1 LEPQRF
7 DELSKSAANGI
18 SRRQICALLASG
30 LGGLGVLFGC
40 GGPPD
45 GPRSDPTNR
54 PKISAPQGS
63 TCGDQGLADC
73 SNGCVDLRTDPANCG
88 TCGRRCQSGVC
99 NGGRCLRPAPV
110 CQGSLID
117 CGGGV
122 CADLQFDP
130 ANCGTCGRRCQSG
143 ICNGGAC
150 QEPPELTCADQGLAD
165 CGNGCVDLRTDPD
178 NCGGCGFVCR
188 GGASC
193 LGGECQEPRGPT
205 CSEQGMTDCGNGC
218 VNVGTDPD
226 NCGTCG
232 KVCPL
237 PRHTCEA
244 SVCAP
249 NLRDLCL
256 DTYCGSDCVDLQT
269 DPANCGTCGNVCLG
283 QVRMECVSGACQP
296 VVNEPILAP

>member
-73 SNGCVDLRTDPANCG
+73 SNGCVDLRT
-88 TCGRRCQSGVC
+88 
-99 NGGRCLRPAPV
+99 
-110 CQGSLID
+110 
-117 CGGGV
+117 
-122 CADLQFDP
+122 DP